1 MHYAVQQMSLATESL
16 EGGIWLPLA
25 EAAAALGCSVDT
37 VRRRIRRQTITAR
50 LQAGRYLVLLPEQHA
65 KPTLLRPVV
74 ETVQPAV
81 RELLE
86 YVRERDRARDQELS
100 EARAERDHLMGELLM
115 AQAAVAPQRRW
126 SPFEWLRQLWAAQNL
141 SEAVVVVPELHTTG
155 PDFLLAVSAA
165 SGLILETGQR
175 LCDALEYTREALR
188 GKPAWLTFRPG
199 EDMDLTE
206 GETVRRARRLRYR
219 QVDLLE
225 SDLWLRAANGQPVW
239 FHQRVSW
246 LSGLGVYI
254 MRGEVLEGAPA

>member
-1 MHYAVQQMSLATESL
+1 
-16 EGGIWLPLA
+16 
-25 EAAAALGCSVDT
+25 
-37 VRRRIRRQTITAR
+37 RRIRRQTITAR
-50 LQAGRYLVLLPEQHA
+50 LEAGRYLVLLPEQQYA
-65 KPTLLRPVV
+65 KPTMLRPVV
-74 ETVQPAV
+74 ETIQPAV